1 MFANDNVSL
10 RNLVVNGWY
19 RWNCEHEISPFLV
32 YRVNELEIHVLFINH
47 GKGYV
52 ASFFTRLIVEHL
64 RILPTTEI
72 PSDDIL
78 KSVCAQFNSTNANMS
93 QLIQFER
100 GIKTLEPYLLHRLSF
115 DPAHPCK
122 LVVRELEWNA
132 KNKAMNL
139 IPTWNKETEAAIADW
154 KAKYPQL
161 PVFVCQKINTTS
173 ETMAFKCP
181 RCGQI
186 HTHGLTDGLRNSQC
200 EYLGTSYIV
209 IEEK

>member
-1 MFANDNVSL
+1 MITLGNVSL
-10 RNLVVNGWY
+10 HNLVVNGWY
-19 RWNCEHEISPFLV
+19 GWTEEIEPSSLMV
-32 YRVNELEIHVLFINH
+32 YHIGRNEFHTLFIKY
-47 GKGYV
+47 GKVYA
-52 ASFFTRLIVEHL
+52 ASFFFMVTEHL
-64 RILPTTEI
+64 RILPTGAI

-154 KAKYPQL
+154 KVNYPQL
-161 PVFVCQKINTTS
+161 HVFVCQKINDTS